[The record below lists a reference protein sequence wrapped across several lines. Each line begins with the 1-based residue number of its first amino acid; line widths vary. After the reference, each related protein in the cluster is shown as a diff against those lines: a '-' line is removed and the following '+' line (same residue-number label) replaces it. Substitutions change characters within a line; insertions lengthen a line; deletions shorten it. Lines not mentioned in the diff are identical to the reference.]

1 MNIGIVGNGMIIENA
16 GAAIISQPD
25 FNCAAIVCRP
35 GSRDKAAA
43 YAEKFCIPHIC
54 TNYQEFLQ
62 DNTIEA
68 VYIGI
73 INSEHYPYAR
83 QALLAGKH
91 VILEKPFTIT
101 FQQAEELARIS
112 RHTGKYLLEAI
123 HLRYHPWMEA
133 VRRSLGEIGKI
144 KVVQACY
151 SKVSGRYE
159 QYLKGNVLPAFAPGL
174 GGGALMDL
182 GVYGIHFINEVM
194 GTQEPEKV
202 FYMANQGFNGVDTSG
217 VLTVRYPGA
226 IAVCTCGK
234 DSDGGKEA
242 VIQGEKGCIQLES
255 FPRTTRVFLRRQGE
269 EKGEIIWEAQKQKE
283 NPLENEFHEFAR
295 ILKEQDREAA
305 EKALESSLR
314 VMKILDSAL
323 KGNLEE
329 LAENQKNQ

>member
-1 MNIGIVGNGMIIENA
+1 MNIGIIGNGMIVENA
-16 GAAIISQPD
+16 GAAITSQPD
-25 FNCAAIVCRP
+25 FTCAAIVCRP

-43 YAEKFCIPHIC
+43 YAEKFSIPRIC

-62 DNTIEA
+62 DDTIEA

-91 VILEKPFTIT
+91 VILEKPFTLT
-101 FQQAEELARIS
+101 LQEAAELARIS

-123 HLRYHPWMEA
+123 HLRYHPWMET
-133 VRRSLGEIGKI
+133 VRSSLGQIGRI
-144 KVVQACY
+144 KVVQASY
-151 SKVSGRYE
+151 SKVSGRYD

-182 GVYGIHFINEVM
+182 GVYGIHFVDEIM
-194 GTQEPEKV
+194 GRQEPEEV
-202 FYMANQGFNGVDTSG
+202 SYMMNRGFNGIDTSG
-217 VLTVRYPGA
+217 ILTIRYPKS

-234 DSDGGKEA
+234 DSDGVREA
-242 VIQGEKGCIQLES
+242 VIQGEEGCLQLEN
-255 FPRTTRVFLRRQGE
+255 FPRTTKVLLRRRGE
-269 EKGEIIWEAQKQKE
+269 EKAEIIWEARNQKE
-283 NPLENEFHEFAR
+283 NPLENEFREFAR
-295 ILKEQDREAA
+295 ILKEQDGEAA

-329 LAENQKNQ
+329 PAQKMIR

>member
-73 INSEHYPYAR
+73 VNSEHYPYAR

-174 GGGALMDL
+174 GGGALVVL
-182 GVYGIHFINEVM
+182 GKFSSCIHPFSPWI
-194 GTQEPEKV
+194 TASFPP
-202 FYMANQGFNGVDTSG
+202 S
-217 VLTVRYPGA
+217 
-226 IAVCTCGK
+226 
-234 DSDGGKEA
+234 
-242 VIQGEKGCIQLES
+242 ES
-255 FPRTTRVFLRRQGE
+255 FPQVQTAIAPGYRTVRTPEVST
-269 EKGEIIWEAQKQKE
+269 
-283 NPLENEFHEFAR
+283 PLKPWFA
-295 ILKEQDREAA
+295 I
-305 EKALESSLR
+305 
-314 VMKILDSAL
+314 
-323 KGNLEE
+323 
-329 LAENQKNQ
+329 